1 MIKQKILATE
11 PLLTIAGLIGTGVL
25 QPAEAS
31 TVEENPLM
39 GKYIK
44 DFHNSNSSVSNDFA
58 AVLVTVGIILA
69 LGSTV
74 CVVHKALNSNKPSSN
89 TAHSVRTEEEKRIP
103 TTENTSSSSQQITP
117 ATYIEKAYTSWRQ
130 GDVQQAVA
138 ELNNAI
144 RLHPHNAYLYT
155 ERAKFRRKNLGDKE
169 GALEDYTQAI
179 HLHPDNAL
187 FYLWRSQLYH
197 EIGDMLKAMTDYN
210 TAIRL
215 APDDT
220 VYHFS
225 PTSVQSLRR

>member
-1 MIKQKILATE
+1 MKQKILATE
-11 PLLTIAGLIGTGVL
+11 PLLTIAGLAGTGVL
-25 QPAEAS
+25 QPAQAN
-31 TVEENPLM
+31 TVEENTLVA
-39 GKYIK
+39 KYIK
-44 DFHNSNSSVSNDFA
+44 DFHSSSSSAGNDFA

-74 CVVHKALNSNKPSSN
+74 CVVHRSLNVGKPSSSRADSLH
-89 TAHSVRTEEEKRIP
+89 TAENKLRSAEED
-103 TTENTSSSSQQITP
+103 TTSGNKQMTP
-117 ATYIEKAYTSWRQ
+117 AAYIEKAYISFRQ
-130 GDVQQAVA
+130 GDVQTGLA

-144 RLHPHNAYLYT
+144 CLHPNNAELYT

-179 HLHPDNAL
+179 HLRPDNAL

-197 EIGDMLKAMTDYN
+197 EIGDMLKAMADYN

-225 PTSVQSLRR
+225 PTNVNSARR

>member
-1 MIKQKILATE
+1 MMKQKILATR
-11 PLLTIAGLIGTGVL
+11 PLLTMAGMIGIGVL

-31 TVEENPLM
+31 TVEENPFVE
-39 GKYIK
+39 KYTK
-44 DFHNSNSSVSNDFA
+44 DFHSSSSSVGNDFA
-58 AVLVTVGIILA
+58 GVLVTVGIILA

-74 CVVHKALNSNKPSSN
+74 CVVQKALNSTKLSSS
-89 TAHSVRTEEEKRIP
+89 TPDSVHTEEKRR
-103 TTENTSSSSQQITP
+103 THKEDTTSSSQEIAP
-117 ATYIEKAYTSWRQ
+117 ATYIEKAYSSWRQ
-130 GDVQQAVA
+130 GDVQQAIA
-138 ELNNAI
+138 ELNDAI
-144 RLHPHNAYLYT
+144 RLHPHNADLYT

-197 EIGDMLKAMTDYN
+197 EVGDMLKAMTDYN

-215 APDDT
+215 APDNT

-225 PTSVQSLRR
+225 PTSINSLRR

>member
-1 MIKQKILATE
+1 MKQKILATE
-11 PLLTIAGLIGTGVL
+11 PLLTIAGLAGTGVL

-31 TVEENPLM
+31 TVEENPLF
-39 GKYIK
+39 GKYVK
-44 DFHNSNSSVSNDFA
+44 DFHSSNSSLGNDFA

-74 CVVHKALNSNKPSSN
+74 CVVHKALNSGKPSSS
-89 TAHSVRTEEEKRIP
+89 TADSLHTGEENRRATQEH
-103 TTENTSSSSQQITP
+103 TTSGSQQITP

-130 GDVQQAVA
+130 GDVQRAVA

-144 RLHPHNAYLYT
+144 RLHPNNAELYT

-179 HLHPDNAL
+179 HLRPDNAL

-197 EIGDMLKAMTDYN
+197 EIGDMLKAMADYN

-220 VYHFS
+220 MYHFS
-225 PTSVQSLRR
+225 PTNINSARR